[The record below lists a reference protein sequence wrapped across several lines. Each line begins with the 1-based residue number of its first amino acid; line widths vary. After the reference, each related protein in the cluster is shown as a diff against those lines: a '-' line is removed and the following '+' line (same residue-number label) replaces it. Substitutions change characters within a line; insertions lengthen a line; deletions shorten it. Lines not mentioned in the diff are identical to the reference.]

1 MLWALLSSAY
11 VIYLYHKLSAEQAP
25 QAAKSAGGET
35 GSLDAELDELNQ
47 RLSSLEARLAGMKGQ
62 ETAR

>member
-11 VIYLYHKLSAEQAP
+11 VIYLYRKLKAEQEP
-25 QAAKSAGGET
+25 QAAATAGNEAM
-35 GSLDAELDELNQ
+35 SLGAGLDKLNQ
-47 RLSSLEARLAGMKGQ
+47 RLDSIEVRLGIKGQ